1 MRLRLCSSE
10 AFISFSTKFSLKYI
24 LSGDYLLAGKNA
36 NSKMLAALRSRQQE
50 VFKRQKSDRL
60 TRLCRARSSVA
71 EARIG
76 DHCARENIAGTVAD
90 FECAVS

>member
-1 MRLRLCSSE
+1 
-10 AFISFSTKFSLKYI
+10 
-24 LSGDYLLAGKNA
+24 
-36 NSKMLAALRSRQQE
+36 MLAALRSRQQE

-90 FECAVS
+90 FECAVSWILANQSLSNTAPHLRRSDPFKNLEKTFCGSRWI